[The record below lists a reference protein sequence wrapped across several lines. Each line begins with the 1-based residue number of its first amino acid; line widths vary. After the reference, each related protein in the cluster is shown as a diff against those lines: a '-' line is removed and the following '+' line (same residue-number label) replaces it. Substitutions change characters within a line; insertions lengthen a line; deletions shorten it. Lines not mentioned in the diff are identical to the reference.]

1 EEKQKEQAR
10 LRKQRQRDK
19 EQQKSVTSN
28 TVTLDSVTLLNRP
41 NGVPYNPNGIW
52 EGQFRYVGPF
62 TDGPAL
68 NRKTFPLPYFNPK
81 VGGFTPNKIKG
92 TINPSVIH

>member
-1 EEKQKEQAR
+1 MDEKQKEQAR
-10 LRKQRQRDK
+10 LRKQRHRDK

-41 NGVPYNPNGIW
+41 NGVPYNPNEMW
-52 EGQFRYVGPF
+52 EGQLRYVGPF
-62 TDGPAL
+62 TDGQVL
-68 NRKTFPLPYFNPK
+68 DRKTVPLPI
-81 VGGFTPNKIKG
+81 KIKG